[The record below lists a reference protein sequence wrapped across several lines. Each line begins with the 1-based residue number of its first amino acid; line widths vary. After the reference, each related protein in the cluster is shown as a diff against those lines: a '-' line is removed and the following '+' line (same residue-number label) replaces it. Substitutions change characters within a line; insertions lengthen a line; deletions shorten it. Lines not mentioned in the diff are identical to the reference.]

1 MKKFIV
7 IIMICVMVF
16 GMSACSVE
24 YTAEEDKQREP
35 IGYAIVS
42 HYDGDEHV
50 EFYRY
55 TTNNGLI
62 IIRTLDGRT
71 ITSNNITLIIY

>member
-1 MKKFIV
+1 MKKFLV
-7 IIMICVMVF
+7 IIMVCVMLF
-16 GMSACSVE
+16 GMSACSVGH
-24 YTAEEDKQREP
+24 TTEENGQREP

-42 HYDGDEHV
+42 RYDGDEHV

-55 TTNNGLI
+55 TINNGVI
-62 IIRTLDGRT
+62 IIKTLDGKT

>member
-1 MKKFIV
+1 MKKFLV
-7 IIMICVMVF
+7 IIMVCVMLF
-16 GMSACSVE
+16 GMSACSVGH
-24 YTAEEDKQREP
+24 TAEENGQREP

-55 TTNNGLI
+55 TTNNGVI
-62 IIRTLDGRT
+62 IIKTLDGKT

>member
-1 MKKFIV
+1 
-7 IIMICVMVF
+7 MVF

-55 TTNNGLI
+55 TTNNGVI
-62 IIRTLDGRT
+62 IIKTLDGKT

>member
-1 MKKFIV
+1 MKKFLV
-7 IIMICVMVF
+7 IIMVCVMLF

-24 YTAEEDKQREP
+24 HTAEENGQREP

-55 TTNNGLI
+55 TINNGVI
-62 IIRTLDGRT
+62 IIKTLDGKT
-71 ITSNNITLIIY
+71 ISSNNITLIIY

>member
-7 IIMICVMVF
+7 IIMVCVMVF

-62 IIRTLDGRT
+62 IIRTLDGKT

>member
-7 IIMICVMVF
+7 IIMVCVMVF

-24 YTAEEDKQREP
+24 YTAEEGKQREP

-50 EFYRY
+50 EFYSY

>member
-1 MKKFIV
+1 MKKFLV
-7 IIMICVMVF
+7 IIMVCVMLF
-16 GMSACSVE
+16 GMSACSVGH
-24 YTAEEDKQREP
+24 TAEENGQREP

-55 TTNNGLI
+55 TINNGVI
-62 IIRTLDGRT
+62 IIKTLDGKT